1 MVIMQSM
8 SDMVLRSS
16 TMLRGGAMI
25 RGAMLRGVIHVEMS
39 GKRERRD
46 RKQDG

>member
-8 SDMVLRSS
+8 SDTVLRSS
-16 TMLRGGAMI
+16 TMLRGAMI

>member
-25 RGAMLRGVIHVEMS
+25 RGVIHVEMS